1 MLTTDLYPY
10 QDEAVDLVLDLGYGL
25 VAYEM
30 GLGKTIVGIA
40 VAEELLAEPA
50 INFAMIVVP
59 SGLKYQWAESIA
71 KFTDVTTKKK
81 KIKQESITIPEDRH
95 CVVVDGDPAK
105 RKMQYQYIQEH
116 WPNYVILSYEQVV
129 NDWRTVRNLQA
140 DLVIL
145 DEATAI
151 KGFKAKRSKKI
162 KDLDPEFAVA
172 LSGTPLENRPEEVY
186 SIMEFVCPE
195 YLGDF
200 EGFDIKYI
208 KRNHWGGV
216 ERYKNLDI
224 LHRKLSKVMSR
235 KTRLDPDVA
244 PYMPKVAHRESY
256 VSMSPKV
263 QKLYD
268 RISKEVQADLAE
280 LKQSGDF
287 DLTAYYTGTDEG
299 SMSEVGKIQA
309 KVMAMQMLCDEP
321 ALLMTSAQKY
331 EESGGEDGSKYAYKL
346 LSTGALEGLGKSE
359 KRHAVVEDARAI
371 LESNPANKIIIFSFF
386 KDMGRMLQDDLMF
399 EYGSVLYNGN
409 MSTTDKAAAKARFQ
423 QNEDCRLF
431 IASDAGAFGVDLP
444 QANYL
449 FNYDLVE
456 SAGKMDQRN
465 ARHVRAGSLHKKVYV
480 VNYLVEGSIEERTF
494 KRLNFKRKV
503 SKAVI
508 DGQHRGFEK
517 GVIENDVDTLSAFL
531 EMMGTH

>member
-25 VAYEM
+25 IAYEM

-71 KFTDVTTKKK
+71 KFTDVKTTQK
-81 KIKQESITIPEDRH
+81 KIKHESITIPTEEF
-95 CVVVDGDPAK
+95 CVVVDGPPKK
-105 RKMQYQYIQEH
+105 RKEQYRFIRDA
-116 WPNYVILSYEQVV
+116 WPNYVILSYEQVAG
-129 NDWRTVRNLQA
+129 DWRTVRNLQA
-140 DLVIL
+140 DLVIA
-145 DEATAI
+145 DEATYI
-151 KGFKAKRSKKI
+151 KGFKAARSKKT
-162 KDLDPEFAVA
+162 KALDPEFAVA
-172 LSGTPLENRPEEVY
+172 LTGTPIENRPEEAY

-208 KRNHWGGV
+208 ERNGYGGV
-216 ERYKNLDI
+216 KKYKNLDI
-224 LHRKLSKVMSR
+224 LHRKLGKVMSR

-244 PYMPKVAHRESY
+244 PYMPKVAQREEY
-256 VSMSPKV
+256 VDLSPKV
-263 QKLYD
+263 QKLYR
-268 RISKEVQADLAE
+268 RIAKEVTADLAE

-287 DLTAYYTGTDEG
+287 DIHAYYTGTDDNN
-299 SMSEVGKIQA
+299 MSEVGKIQA
-309 KVMAMQMLCDEP
+309 KVMAMQMLCDHPE
-321 ALLMTSAQKY
+321 LLKISAQKY
-331 EESGGEDGSKYAYKL
+331 EDSNGEDGSAYAYKL
-346 LSTGALEGLGKSE
+346 LSTGALEGLGGSKKME
-359 KRHAVVEDARAI
+359 AVLEDARSI
-371 LESNPANKIIIFSFF
+371 LDSHPENKIIIFSFF
-386 KDMGRMLQDDLMF
+386 KDMGYMIQEALE
-399 EYGSVLYNGN
+399 EYDSVIYNGN
-409 MSTTDKAAAKARFQ
+409 MGPSDKAAAKARFQ

-465 ARHVRAGSLHKKVYV
+465 ARHVRAGSKHKKVFV
-480 VNYLVEGSIEERTF
+480 VNYLVAGSIEERTF

-503 SKAVI
+503 SRAVI
-508 DGQHRGFEK
+508 DGQHDGWEK
-517 GVIENDVDTLSAFL
+517 GVIENDVDSLSEFL
-531 EMMGTH
+531 EMMDA